1 MDGLTCDGCGEGLL
15 LDADVR
21 YVVEIQVYAAYDPL
35 EITREDLARDH
46 PGEMARLIERMRKMD
61 PRELEDGVH
70 RKFRFDLCP
79 RCQRSYLRDPL
90 RFPGGAG
97 PLPGGEAPGASGG
110 A

>member
-15 LDADVR
+15 LEADVR

-35 EITREDLARDH
+35 EITREDLARDQRS
-46 PGEMARLIERMRKMD
+46 EMERLIERMREMD
-61 PRELEDGVH
+61 PQELQDGVH

-79 RCQRSYLRDPL
+79 RCQKAYLRGPL
-90 RFPGGAG
+90 RFAASPGA
-97 PLPGGEAPGASGG
+97 GGEAPGAAGG